1 VTRLAII
8 NTGGTIAS
16 RPDANGN
23 IKPDARVNPL
33 LPDLPG
39 LDQLQ
44 IEQHQPFNLPGP
56 HITLEHMQALRL
68 LIEHLASRTTEDRP
82 DGIVVTHGTD
92 TLEETAFFLHLS
104 LRTPTPVILTGSMK
118 HALEPSW
125 DGPGN
130 LWSAI
135 QVATNAQTRGRGALV
150 VFSGDIYDART
161 VTKVHTTR
169 PDAFG
174 GYPGPIGHVNDVNGR
189 SVVHYFARPEPRT
202 PLEPS
207 HVRPKVEI
215 LTAYAGW
222 QGEGL
227 EAALERANGVVI
239 AALGTG
245 NLPPALTAIIAG
257 TRKPVVI
264 CTRTHAGPILPVYGY
279 EGGGKLLLEAG
290 AIPASHLNA
299 FKARILLIV
308 LLALQCSK
316 AQIAQHFALGWQ

>member
-1 VTRLAII
+1 MKRLAII

-16 RPDANGN
+16 RPDEHGLV
-23 IKPDARVNPL
+23 KPDPTVSPL
-33 LPDLPG
+33 SDLPG
-39 LDQLQ
+39 LEQLQ

-56 HITLEHMQALRL
+56 HITLSHMQQLRF
-68 LIEHLASRTTEDRP
+68 LIEEIAPRT

-92 TLEETAFFLHLS
+92 TLEETAFFLHLT
-104 LRTPTPVILTGSMK
+104 LTTDTPVVLTGSMK

-135 QVATNAQTRGRGALV
+135 QVATQATSRGRGALV

-174 GYPGPIGHVNDVNGR
+174 GYPGPIGHVNAVNNQ
-189 SVVHYFARPEPRT
+189 SLVHYFARPEPRT
-202 PLEPS
+202 PLEPQD
-207 HVRPKVEI
+207 VKPKVEI

-227 EAALERANGVVI
+227 CAALERADGVVI

-245 NLPPALTAIIAG
+245 NLPPDLTPLIAASH
-257 TRKPVVI
+257 KPIVI
-264 CTRTHAGPILPVYGY
+264 CTRTHSGPILPVYGY
-279 EGGGKLLLEAG
+279 AGGGKLLLEAG

-308 LLALQCSK
+308 LLALK
-316 AQIAQHFALGWQ
+316 HTRDEIAQHFALGSQ

>member
-1 VTRLAII
+1 MTRLAII

-16 RPDANGN
+16 RPDADGN
-23 IKPDARVNPL
+23 IKPDPNVNPL

-39 LDQLQ
+39 LDRLQ

-56 HITLEHMQALRL
+56 HITLEHMQQLRF
-68 LIEHLASRTTEDRP
+68 LIEGIAPNT

-92 TLEETAFFLHLS
+92 TLEETAFFLHLT
-104 LRTPTPVILTGSMK
+104 LRTDTPVILTGSMK

-135 QVATNAQTRGRGALV
+135 QVAIRPQSRGRGALV

-202 PLEPS
+202 PLKPS

-222 QGEGL
+222 HGEGL
-227 EAALERANGVVI
+227 EAALDRADGVVI

-245 NLPPALTAIIAG
+245 NLPPALTAIIAAA
-257 TRKPVVI
+257 RKPVVI

-308 LLALQCSK
+308 LLALECSK
-316 AQIAQHFALGWQ
+316 DQIAQHFALGLQ